1 MNWVFLCL
9 AILFEVA
16 GTVSMK
22 LSSGF
27 TKLTP
32 SVLLIFFYG
41 GSLFFLTLTLKS
53 INVSV
58 AYAVWSGMGIVLIT
72 VVGFLFFQENV
83 SVMKLISIGLIIAGV
98 VSLNLI
104 EQSAKSEPIHKSG
117 QCK

>member
-27 TKLTP
+27 TKLIP

-53 INVSV
+53 IDVSV

-72 VVGFLFFQENV
+72 VVGFLFFQEHV
-83 SVMKLISIGLIIAGV
+83 SVMKIISIGLIIAGV

-104 EQSAKSEPIHKSG
+104 EQTGVSEPVHKSG
-117 QCK
+117 QYK

>member
-1 MNWVFLCL
+1 MQWMFLCL

-27 TKLTP
+27 TRLLP
-32 SVLLIFFYG
+32 SVLLMFFYG

-53 INVSV
+53 IDVSV

-72 VVGFLFFQENV
+72 VVGFLYFQENI

-104 EQSAKSEPIHKSG
+104 DQGTEPQRVHKSE
-117 QCK
+117 Q

>member
-27 TKLTP
+27 TKLIP
-32 SVLLIFFYG
+32 SLLLIFFYG

-53 INVSV
+53 IDVSV

-72 VVGFLFFQENV
+72 VVGFLFFSRTCECHESHFNWIDYCRCCV
-83 SVMKLISIGLIIAGV
+83 FKPDRACCGV
-98 VSLNLI
+98 
-104 EQSAKSEPIHKSG
+104 
-117 QCK
+117 

>member
-1 MNWVFLCL
+1 MQWMFLCL

-27 TKLTP
+27 TRLLP
-32 SVLLIFFYG
+32 SVLLMFFYG

-53 INVSV
+53 IDVSV

-72 VVGFLFFQENV
+72 IVGFLYFQENI

-104 EQSAKSEPIHKSG
+104 GQGAEPQTVHKSE
-117 QCK
+117 Q

>member
-1 MNWVFLCL
+1 MQWMFLCL

-27 TKLTP
+27 TRLLP
-32 SVLLIFFYG
+32 SVLLMFFFG

-53 INVSV
+53 IDVSV

-72 VVGFLFFQENV
+72 VVGFLYFQENI

-104 EQSAKSEPIHKSG
+104 DQGAEPQTVHKSEH
-117 QCK
+117 

>member
-1 MNWVFLCL
+1 MQWMFLCL

-22 LSSGF
+22 LSAGF
-27 TKLTP
+27 TRFLP
-32 SVLLIFFYG
+32 SVLLMFFYG

-53 INVSV
+53 IDVSV

-72 VVGFLFFQENV
+72 VVGFLYFQENI

-104 EQSAKSEPIHKSG
+104 DQGTEPQRVHKSE
-117 QCK
+117 Q

>member
-1 MNWVFLCL
+1 MQWMFLCL

-27 TKLTP
+27 TRLLP
-32 SVLLIFFYG
+32 SVLLLFFYG

-53 INVSV
+53 IDVSV

-72 VVGFLFFQENV
+72 VVGFLYFQENI

-104 EQSAKSEPIHKSG
+104 DQGTEPQRVHKSE
-117 QCK
+117 Q

>member
-1 MNWVFLCL
+1 MQWMFLCL

-27 TKLTP
+27 TRLLP
-32 SVLLIFFYG
+32 SVLLLFFYG

-53 INVSV
+53 IDVSV

-72 VVGFLFFQENV
+72 VVGFLYFQENI

-104 EQSAKSEPIHKSG
+104 DQGTEPQTVHKSE
-117 QCK
+117 Q

>member
-27 TKLTP
+27 TKLIP
-32 SVLLIFFYG
+32 SVLLVIFYG

-53 INVSV
+53 IDVSV

-72 VVGFLFFQENV
+72 IVGFLFFQEKV

-104 EQSAKSEPIHKSG
+104 EQGTQSEPIHKSG
-117 QCK
+117 QYK

>member
-1 MNWVFLCL
+1 MQWMFLCL

-27 TKLTP
+27 TRLLP
-32 SVLLIFFYG
+32 SVLLMFFYG

-53 INVSV
+53 IDVSV

-72 VVGFLFFQENV
+72 IVGFLYFQENI

-104 EQSAKSEPIHKSG
+104 DQGAESQTVHKSE
-117 QCK
+117 Q

>member
-27 TKLTP
+27 TKLIP
-32 SVLLIFFYG
+32 SVLLVIFYG

-53 INVSV
+53 IDVSV

-83 SVMKLISIGLIIAGV
+83 NVMKLISIGLIIAGV

-104 EQSAKSEPIHKSG
+104 EQGTQSEPIHKSG
-117 QCK
+117 HYK

>member
-1 MNWVFLCL
+1 MQWMFLCL

-22 LSSGF
+22 LSAGF
-27 TKLTP
+27 TRFLP
-32 SVLLIFFYG
+32 SVLLMFFYG

-53 INVSV
+53 IDVSV

-72 VVGFLFFQENV
+72 VVGFLYFQENI

-104 EQSAKSEPIHKSG
+104 DRGTEPQRVHKSE
-117 QCK
+117 Q

>member
-53 INVSV
+53 FDVSV

-83 SVMKLISIGLIIAGV
+83 SVMKLISIGLIIGGV

-104 EQSAKSEPIHKSG
+104 DHGAQSEPIHKSG
-117 QCK
+117 QYK

>member
-1 MNWVFLCL
+1 MQWMFLCL

-22 LSSGF
+22 LSAGF
-27 TKLTP
+27 TKLLP
-32 SVLLIFFYG
+32 SVLLMFFYG

-53 INVSV
+53 IDVSV

-72 VVGFLFFQENV
+72 VVGFLYFQENI

-104 EQSAKSEPIHKSG
+104 DQGTEPQRVHKSE
-117 QCK
+117 Q

>member
-27 TKLTP
+27 TKLIP
-32 SVLLIFFYG
+32 SLLLIFFYG

-53 INVSV
+53 IDVSV

-72 VVGFLFFQENV
+72 VVGFLFFQEHV
-83 SVMKLISIGLIIAGV
+83 SVMKVISIGLIIAGV

-104 EQSAKSEPIHKSG
+104 EHAAVSEPVHKGG
-117 QCK
+117 QYK

>member
-1 MNWVFLCL
+1 MNWLFLCL

-22 LSSGF
+22 LSTGF

-53 INVSV
+53 IDVSV

-104 EQSAKSEPIHKSG
+104 DHRAQSEPIHKSG
-117 QCK
+117 QYK